1 MSGFLTAITGALAAG
16 RGFNMAD
23 DVRDYGK
30 NLYNVDANGNATG
43 AMPVLGQQLAD
54 GSKFQ
59 GYGVTSGLGTS
70 TVGADGSINMGIG
83 PDPQAY
89 NSMLGTYETANQ
101 LMNQS
106 AVNPYERQQQ
116 LYSQNMAAQNPML
129 NQMQAQQQANEYAMG
144 RGGIR
149 GSQYGGTAED
159 AAMARARVDGSNQA
173 MMMAQQQALAEQ
185 AQQAQMATNYGQL
198 ANQYNQQT
206 YMPMQQQ
213 MQLLQLAGADAD
225 RAQTGQLTGQGY
237 LGQLNLGGIQAG
249 VNSMKAASE
258 LEGNIYD
265 SIFDNA
271 GSLVGGLFDIFKTKT

>member
-70 TVGADGSINMGIG
+70 TVGSDGSINMGIG

-149 GSQYGGTAED
+149 GSQFGGTAED

-185 AQQAQMATNYGQL
+185 GQQAQMATNYGQL

-213 MQLLQLAGADAD
+213 MQLMQLAGADAD

-271 GSLVGGLFDIFKTKT
+271 GSLVGGLFDIFKS

>member
-70 TVGADGSINMGIG
+70 TVGSDGSINMGIG

-89 NSMLGTYETANQ
+89 NAMLGTYETANQ

-149 GSQYGGTAED
+149 GSQFGGTAED

-185 AQQAQMATNYGQL
+185 GQQAQMATNYGQL

-213 MQLLQLAGADAD
+213 MQLMQLAGADAD

-271 GSLVGGLFDIFKTKT
+271 GSLVGGLFDIFKS